1 MGGLRD
7 YHMDYQQPPYWIN
20 IILPHQGHSAVLGKI
35 PLLNQKLG
43 RSVSQRSLFQGMASE
58 VSGVHTFSWNMLD
71 CHLEVSAV
79 IKRGN
84 GKSRLPG
91 SFNGK
96 KPSTNGE
103 FSIATRDYRMMMM
116 MMMMTIMMMTKMMME
131 HGGTWWIVFGLGNYK
146 L

>member
-1 MGGLRD
+1 MFSSVFMGGLRD

-20 IILPHQGHSAVLGKI
+20 IILPHQGHSAVLEKI

-96 KPSTNGE
+96 NHLQ
-103 FSIATRDYRMMMM
+103 M
-116 MMMMTIMMMTKMMME
+116 
-131 HGGTWWIVFGLGNYK
+131 GNFP
-146 L
+146 LPRVITG